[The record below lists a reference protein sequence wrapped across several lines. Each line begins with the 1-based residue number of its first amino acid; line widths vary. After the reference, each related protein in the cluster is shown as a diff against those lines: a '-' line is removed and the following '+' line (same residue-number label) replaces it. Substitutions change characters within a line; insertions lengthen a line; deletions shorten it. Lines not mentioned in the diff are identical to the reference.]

1 MQPPVPSSESRD
13 HETHAAGRPVRRW
26 LAAVLLAAFAGLSCG
41 SAADFHID
49 DRLGDDANDGRSPA
63 KAWRTFGPANVRTF
77 EPGDRLL
84 LRAGGT
90 WLGAALT
97 PGGSGSPGLPI
108 VIAAY
113 GDGPRPALHGD
124 GAVPAVIKLHN
135 QQFWEIVGL
144 EITNFSRADEP
155 PPARGVEVTARDAG
169 VLSHFV
175 LRDLHIHAINGPP
188 ARFDDGKVSLKSMG
202 AIGFIID
209 GDRVPTAWQDVR
221 VEDNHIHDVSF
232 VGFANSST
240 WARGHRTYDPESW
253 FPSRGIVIRGNL
265 IERTARDGVIVRA
278 ALSPLVEHNR
288 FLQCAIEGN
297 GVGCFTF
304 NTDDAVIQYNEAA
317 YTRYNPGDHDAQGF
331 DSDWN
336 CRRTVIQ
343 YNFSHHNDLGFLLLC
358 NNGNAGFN
366 EDTLV
371 RYNVSYADG
380 GDVVR
385 FSGPVTGARLLHN
398 TFVLAP
404 GMTHPM
410 EGHVPTVIRHKSWNG
425 WSSDVLWAANLIV
438 HAGADVGYVFG
449 ESTAN
454 RFVGN
459 AYAGT
464 PPPSMPADPE
474 ALRLDPGMPAS
485 APARLDRAAVIGA
498 FTPAAD
504 SPLRGRAPARQ
515 GQARLDFA
523 GRTAASPDGSATP
536 GALAAADPLQVAP

>member
-1 MQPPVPSSESRD
+1 M
-13 HETHAAGRPVRRW
+13 TG
-26 LAAVLLAAFAGLSCG
+26 G
-41 SAADFHID
+41 SAADYHID
-49 DRLGDDANDGRSPA
+49 DRIGDDGHDGLSPA
-63 KAWRTFGPANVRTF
+63 KAWRTLGPANAATF
-77 EPGDRLL
+77 QPGDRLL
-84 LRAGGT
+84 LRAGGSWRGST
-90 WLGAALT
+90 LA
-97 PGGSGSPGLPI
+97 PGGSGAPGRPI
-108 VIAAY
+108 VVTAY

-124 GAVPAVIKLHN
+124 GAVPQVIKLHN
-135 QQFWEIVGL
+135 QQYWEIIGL
-144 EITNFSRADEP
+144 EITNLSRASEP
-155 PPARGVEVTARDAG
+155 PPARGIEITARDAG

-175 LRDLHIHAINGPP
+175 LRDLHLHAINGPS
-188 ARFDDGKVSLKSMG
+188 ARFDDGQVALKSMG

-209 GDRVPTAWQDVR
+209 GDRVPTAWNDVR

-232 VGFANSST
+232 VGFANAST

-278 ALSPLVEHNR
+278 ALSPLIEHNR
-288 FLQCAIEGN
+288 FLHCAIEGN

-304 NTDDAVIQYNEAA
+304 DTDDAVIQFNEAA
-317 YTRYNPGDHDAQGF
+317 YTRYNLGDHDAQGF

-358 NNGNAGFN
+358 NNGRGGFN

-371 RYNVSYADG
+371 RYNISYADG

-385 FSGPVTGARLLHN
+385 FSGPVTGARLVHN

-410 EGHVPTVIRHKSWNG
+410 KGFAPTVIRHKSWNG
-425 WSSDVLWAANLIV
+425 WSSDILWAANVIV
-438 HAGADVGYVFG
+438 HAEAGVGYVFG

-454 RFVGN
+454 SFLGN
-459 AYAGT
+459 AYAGVLPAEL
-464 PPPSMPADPE
+464 PPDPQ
-474 ALRLDPGMPAS
+474 ALRLDPRFPAVT
-485 APARLDRAAVIGA
+485 PARLDRAAVIEA
-498 FTPAAD
+498 FTPAPD
-504 SPLRGRAPARQ
+504 SPLRGRAPPLV

-523 GRTAASPDGSATP
+523 GRSTQSPDEPAAP
-536 GALAAADPLQVAP
+536 GALAVAGSRREAP